1 MSQEIVPVDPTDVF
15 LDMDPI
21 LPEDS
26 PTSQFTRPL
35 AFQEQYVWEPYDS
48 EKLPETLASEI
59 QRFLRVANLVESEE
73 PRVAYLC
80 RFYTFE
86 EAHRIDRS
94 SNGRGV
100 RRFKDSLLRGLEKD
114 DEFTSRRRKEMNDT
128 KELKRVYHAYKE
140 YIIRHD
146 ASFNLDNSKREKL
159 INARRIASV
168 LYEIFKKIDTSIGYA
183 SPTESIQ
190 LNRDEEIAELL
201 NMDTSIEETNKIKSD
216 ETFADKKPELIVE
229 KCKALEDERLTQM
242 FQGDDSVQSEYL
254 TRTEKDDI
262 YKEEVQIK
270 KDKCFACGSMED
282 NVRPST
288 SAVPSLF
295 YEDKYLET
303 QEKLNKVEK
312 KIEEMGLKL
321 KDVDFW
327 TIMMQNMF
335 PDQVPPSIRANP
347 TENNNNTN

>member
-1 MSQEIVPVDPTDVF
+1 
-15 LDMDPI
+15 MDPI

-73 PRVAYLC
+73 PRVAYLS
-80 RFYTFE
+80 
-86 EAHRIDRS
+86 HRIDRT

-140 YIIRHD
+140 YIIRHG
-146 ASFNLDNSKREKL
+146 ASFNLDNSQREKL

-168 LYEIFKKIDTSIGYA
+168 LYEILEKNDTSIGYA
-183 SPTESIQ
+183 SPPESIQ

-201 NMDTSIEETNKIKSD
+201 NMDTSIEETNKINSD
-216 ETFADKKPELIVE
+216 ETFVDKKAELIVE
-229 KCKALEDERLTQM
+229 NCKSLEDERLTQM
-242 FQGDDSVQSEYL
+242 FQGDDSVQSDHL

-303 QEKLNKVEK
+303 QEKLNKVEM
-312 KIEEMGLKL
+312 KIEEMDLKL

-327 TIMMQNMF
+327 TNMMQNMF
-335 PDQVPPSIRANP
+335 PDQVPPSMRANQ
-347 TENNNNTN
+347 TENNNNDKLSL